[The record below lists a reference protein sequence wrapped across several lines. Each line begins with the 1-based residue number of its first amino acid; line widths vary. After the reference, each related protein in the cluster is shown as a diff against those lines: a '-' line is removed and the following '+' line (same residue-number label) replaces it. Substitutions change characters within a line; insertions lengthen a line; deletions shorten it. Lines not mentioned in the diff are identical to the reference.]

1 MSEDNVRPFPLTPEV
16 AMTAIMK
23 GLESFK
29 PAPPPDLELA
39 LWDDIVRVRLS
50 SPLYAPG
57 EPARM
62 PSPEEAIDVANKVL
76 AARRKFA
83 AGR

>member
-1 MSEDNVRPFPLTPEV
+1 MSDDNVRAFPLTPEV
-16 AMTAIMK
+16 AMMAIMK

-29 PAPPPDLELA
+29 PAAPPDPELQ

-62 PSPEEAIDVANKVL
+62 PTPEEAIDVANKVL
-76 AARRKFA
+76 VARRKFA
-83 AGR
+83 AER